1 MRDKQMTRYIWLAFT
16 DKYGFIT
23 IDGEYSCD
31 YVQSLLKL
39 YGCKNYELHLADND
53 TIMFFLSNYLE
64 DCLQLEY
71 VKE

>member
-1 MRDKQMTRYIWLAFT
+1 MQHDYYLWLAFT

-23 IDGEYSCD
+23 FDGNYSCD

-53 TIMFFLSNYLE
+53 TIMFFLYNYLE

-71 VKE
+71 EGIINE